1 VTDPG
6 VTDPGV
12 TDPGV
17 TDPGVTDPGVT
28 DPGVTDPG
36 VTDPGVTDPGV
47 PRLRAEGLAKRFGGV
62 VALEDVALFVEPG
75 EVVGLLGSNGA
86 GKTTLFNCLLGVE
99 RADRGTVW
107 VDGVDVTRLPVFE
120 RARLGMAR
128 TFQRVELFA
137 ELTVRQHLA
146 VAARARIRG
155 GRMLGPSGPL
165 ADEDDRVE
173 SILER
178 LGLEADAD
186 VPAASL
192 SLGRTRLV
200 ELGRALATGPSVIL
214 ADEPSSGLDDQER
227 STLTRTLP
235 AVTEQGIAVLLIEHD
250 LDLVLEVTTRVYV
263 LEAGMVVA
271 SGSTAEVLAN
281 PVLARAYG
289 RAGSR

>member
-1 VTDPG
+1 MALDG
-6 VTDPGV
+6 VE
-12 TDPGV
+12 
-17 TDPGVTDPGVT
+17 
-28 DPGVTDPG
+28 
-36 VTDPGVTDPGV
+36 
-47 PRLRAEGLAKRFGGV
+47 LC
-62 VALEDVALFVEPG
+62 VEPG
-75 EVVGLLGSNGA
+75 EVVGLLGPNGA

-99 RADRGTVW
+99 RPDRGTVW
-107 VDGVDVTRLPVFE
+107 VDGVDVTRLAVFE

-146 VAARARIRG
+146 VAARARSRG

-165 ADEDDRVE
+165 ADEVDLVE
-173 SILER
+173 SILSR
-178 LGLEADAD
+178 LGLEGDAD

-227 STLTRTLP
+227 STLARTLP
-235 AVTEQGIAVLLIEHD
+235 SVTEQGIAVLLIEHD

-263 LEAGMVVA
+263 LEAGRVIA
-271 SGSTAEVLAN
+271 SGSTEEVLED
-281 PVLARAYG
+281 PVVTRAYG
-289 RAGSR
+289 RARSK

>member
-1 VTDPG
+1 
-6 VTDPGV
+6 V

-62 VALEDVALFVEPG
+62 VALDGVGLFVEPG

-99 RADRGTVW
+99 RADQGIVW

-155 GRMLGPSGPL
+155 GRMLGSSGPL
-165 ADEDDRVE
+165 ADEGDRVE